1 MAIRKDAN
9 TLSPAERQAFVNAVH
24 ALKQSGRY
32 DQFVLRHANPP
43 MTAIHRAPAFL
54 PWHRRFIFDFEQ
66 ELQRVSGNPDLG
78 LPYWNWPSGGPSASM
93 WNDNLLGGNGNPS
106 SGVVETGPFRADQWR
121 IINSNGV
128 ETGPL
133 SRQFGRSGANSLPTQ
148 AEINQVLNLT
158 PYDSAPWNT
167 NSTPSFRNQL
177 EGWMGPNLH
186 NRGHVWV
193 GGSMLPMTS
202 PNDPVFFMHHCMVDK
217 LWHEWQLRF
226 PNQGYLPVSGGQFG
240 QNLTDPMAGT
250 PNSPVGSRPIDML
263 DSTALGIEYDELMTG
278 TPQPQPSPDV
288 TVLSLNAAPSEG
300 GISAPGE
307 IDLFEF
313 QLDRLT
319 RVTLETSGNSDTV
332 MILFG
337 PDEFTREIASN
348 DDGGSNFNSRISMAL
363 SAGTYQASV
372 RLYDPGRTGD
382 YSIQLRS
389 DDTTGPTPEIPILI
403 VNDPALDAEITTD
416 QESDVYQ
423 INIETTGRYLIE
435 THGTSDL
442 LLSLYGPD
450 NQTTF
455 IASDDDSG
463 VGLNSRLTLE
473 LNPDRYFAIVR
484 HYSTFGR
491 GAYQIRITRI

>member
-9 TLSPAERQAFVNAVH
+9 TLSPAERQEFVNAVH

-32 DQFVLRHANPP
+32 DQFVLRHANTP
-43 MTAIHRAPAFL
+43 MTAIHRSPAFL

-106 SGVVETGPFRADQWR
+106 SGVVENGPFRAGQWR

-133 SRQFGRSGANSLPTQ
+133 SRQFGRSGASSLPTQ

-177 EGWMGPNLH
+177 EGWIGPNLH

-363 SAGTYQASV
+363 SAGTYQASI

-389 DDTTGPTPEIPILI
+389 DETTGPAPEIPTLI

-423 INIETTGRYLIE
+423 INIEMTGRYLIE

-442 LLSLYGPD
+442 LLSLFGPD

-463 VGLNSRLTLE
+463 FGLNSRLTLE
-473 LNPDRYFAIVR
+473 LNPGRYFAIVR